1 MLFEDLTIEQ
11 LRAAT
16 KEQIITRITTF
27 LTSLSR
33 KRVCE
38 FIWTIKDVDFACI
51 ALSSLTVNHNVSE
64 GQLLRIHEKT
74 DLLGNK
80 TGSTKTEWTYYPTG
94 EVDLIVLS
102 ELDGLDVVVGV
113 KKIKH
118 YLDGKQ
124 PEVIV

>member
-1 MLFEDLTIEQ
+1 MIFEGLTLQDLRDATHTELMQGIHFGLVNYPKKELCEIMWAMKTMDPFGMKIET
-11 LRAAT
+11 LKMNR
-16 KEQIITRITTF
+16 
-27 LTSLSR
+27 
-33 KRVCE
+33 
-38 FIWTIKDVDFACI
+38 
-51 ALSSLTVNHNVSE
+51 NVPE